1 MTIIQRLPEV
11 VYPLT
16 QVNKVNEIVDVLNIT
31 KNSSYMEE
39 NPILSSVEGICTWTI
54 THNLGTENVNCS
66 LYNGDILVLS
76 KIAITSENV
85 VTVSLNSDTN
95 IPAQTYRVVVM
106 AEGSLTG
113 SGGGSYTLPTASTT
127 TLGGV
132 KIDGS
137 TITINDGVISSTVD
151 SEYPKIY
158 IAQGAVATTQDNSAK
173 FYGLAT
179 VTLYGSGVAF
189 IDFVYRC
196 IQATSK
202 ESFNWGLD
210 SQALHNIN
218 SNIPLITPTPGAGHW
233 IAYVAQPSPYL
244 ASTSFDS
251 LGYATSFTKGSSNR
265 YWLPNRIGYAN
276 GSYTNATTEFAISA
290 NTFAKENVCIKGTA
304 YGTFTVS

>member
-1 MTIIQRLPEV
+1 MTITRLPEIV
-11 VYPLT
+11 FPIT
-16 QVNKVNEIVDVLNIT
+16 QVNKVNEIVDVLND
-31 KNSSYMEE
+31 NLNMYYSVE
-39 NPILSSVEGICTWTI
+39 NPQLVPVEGVATWTV

-85 VTVSLNSDTN
+85 VTVSLNSDAT
-95 IPAQTYRVVVM
+95 I
-106 AEGSLTG
+106 AEGTYKIVIISNG
-113 SGGGSYTLPTASTT
+113 AGSSSGGGSYTLPTASTT

-132 KIDGS
+132 RIDGS
-137 TITINDGVISSTVD
+137 SITINNGVISSTVD

-158 IAQGAVATTQDNSAK
+158 IAQGAIATTQDNSAK

-210 SQALHNIN
+210 SQALHSIN

-233 IAYVAQPSPYL
+233 IAYVAQTSPYL

-251 LGYATSFTKGSSNR
+251 LGYATSFIKGSSNR

-276 GSYTNATTEFAISA
+276 GSYTNATTEFAIPA
-290 NTFAKENVCIKGTA
+290 NTFAKGNVCMKGTA

>member
-1 MTIIQRLPEV
+1 MTITRLPEIV
-11 VYPLT
+11 FPIT
-16 QVNKVNEIVDVLNIT
+16 QVNKVNEIVDVLND
-31 KNSSYMEE
+31 NLNMYYSVE
-39 NPILSSVEGICTWTI
+39 NPQLVPVEGVATWTV

-85 VTVSLNSDTN
+85 VTVSLNSDAT
-95 IPAQTYRVVVM
+95 I
-106 AEGSLTG
+106 AEGTYKIVIISNG
-113 SGGGSYTLPTASTT
+113 AGSSSGGGSYTLPTASTT

-132 KIDGS
+132 RIDGS
-137 TITINDGVISSTVD
+137 SITINNGVISSTVD

-158 IAQGAVATTQDNSAK
+158 IAQGAIATIQDNSAK

-202 ESFNWGLD
+202 ESYNWGLD
-210 SQALHNIN
+210 SQALHSIN
-218 SNIPLITPTPGAGHW
+218 SNIPLITPTSGAGHW

-251 LGYATSFTKGSSNR
+251 LGYATSFVEDSSNR

-290 NTFAKENVCIKGTA
+290 NTFAKEKVCIKGTA